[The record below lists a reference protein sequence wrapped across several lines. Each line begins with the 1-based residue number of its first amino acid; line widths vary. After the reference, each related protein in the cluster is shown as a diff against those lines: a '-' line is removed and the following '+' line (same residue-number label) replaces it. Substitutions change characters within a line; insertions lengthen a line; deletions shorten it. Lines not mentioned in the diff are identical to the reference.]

1 MITVFRRGFNIHFSR
16 VFVSSGGYCKISDLY
31 DNSFRR
37 SAEIKEAN
45 NYIKVQHEI
54 NNENTKKKNK
64 IYDIESDPSYYE
76 SKKYKMNTNTHTNLD
91 IKTNYN
97 INDTTY
103 KTGKMIE

>member
-1 MITVFRRGFNIHFSR
+1 MSLLVFWLIAKSFSR

-54 NNENTKKKNK
+54 NNENTKKK
-64 IYDIESDPSYYE
+64 I
-76 SKKYKMNTNTHTNLD
+76 KYMILNQIHPIMNQKN
-91 IKTNYN
+91 IK
-97 INDTTY
+97 
-103 KTGKMIE
+103 